1 MVGCGTLDSK
11 VLLTR
16 VWSNSNFDICFIT
29 VAILHAAVHTP
40 ITVYAWQVI
49 IPFGMMHRVI
59 SSDPLSRRFMV
70 HPHDSINQ
78 RRVGTKDSK
87 ARRTAFGADAY
98 GDERDQRDERDVRD
112 HDSRADKRDQPR
124 DRHSRKDSRAGD
136 TRNKDFRAGDT
147 RDARDQRNQKDFRA
161 GNIRNLDARAD
172 KRDQPR
178 DRHSRKDSRA
188 GDTRNKDFRA
198 GDIRNTDLRADARD
212 QRADQRNHGH

>member
-1 MVGCGTLDSK
+1 
-11 VLLTR
+11 
-16 VWSNSNFDICFIT
+16 
-29 VAILHAAVHTP
+29 
-40 ITVYAWQVI
+40 
-49 IPFGMMHRVI
+49 
-59 SSDPLSRRFMV
+59 MV

-112 HDSRADKRDQPR
+112 HDS
-124 DRHSRKDSRAGD
+124 H
-136 TRNKDFRAGDT
+136 
-147 RDARDQRNQKDFRA
+147 
-161 GNIRNLDARAD
+161 AD